1 MSLASVA
8 RRPRAVLKTVFTLWG
23 RYPSPTPCFHV
34 KMTSAVV
41 GCLLVGLLTLPSVG
55 YGQTAPA
62 ASQLALSVL
71 EVYQIARENDPGLAI
86 ARYKVDGADAGKDV
100 AQGKMFPQVSI
111 FGDWSENKVRYESTA
126 LSQLP
131 SQEYPGERYG
141 LQLRSP
147 LFNMRSF
154 KEYERQSA
162 LVKQSEQELAV
173 AETQLLFS
181 VTEAYLTVLLTEE
194 SVRQLESEL
203 EALERQLEEANA
215 LYERSLLPVTQVLE
229 TQTRTDTLRA
239 DVVYAR
245 GQAAIAR
252 ERLTQLT
259 GLRDLVL
266 RPTQERVALLTG
278 VGNAEQAASLA
289 VAFDPATQAAQQA
302 VNAARK
308 GVDREKGSW
317 WPEIDFVY
325 NSQYSDVGFDN
336 LTSPPR
342 SSESYSIS
350 MRYPLFEGG
359 AGSARLRGAWAEFYS
374 AQQQFEAVRRQA
386 SSRARAAW
394 LNLEAATERVEAARQ
409 AVKTAEV
416 NVDASRK
423 AVKAGTARVTDV
435 LLALAQNTRAQRGLS
450 EARSQKV
457 LGWLEL
463 EIATGSNPVSLAPIL
478 SGALHGP

>member
-1 MSLASVA
+1 MNFQIKAGVLANNLQRGIVA
-8 RRPRAVLKTVFTLWG
+8 MLAVTCSFAISEEGV
-23 RYPSPTPCFHV
+23 RVSER
-34 KMTSAVV
+34 
-41 GCLLVGLLTLPSVG
+41 
-55 YGQTAPA
+55 
-62 ASQLALSVL
+62 ALSVL
-71 EVYQIARENDPGLAI
+71 EIYQIARETDPALAI
-86 ARYKVDGADAGKDV
+86 ARYRVESAGAQKDV
-100 AQGKMFPQVSI
+100 AQGKMFPQISL
-111 FGDWSENKVRYESTA
+111 FGEWSENKVRYEGTA

-154 KEYERQSA
+154 REYERQNA
-162 LVKQSEQELAV
+162 LVDQSEQQLAV
-173 AETQLLFS
+173 AETELLLS
-181 VTEAYLTVLLTEE
+181 VTQTYLTVLLAEE
-194 SVRQLESEL
+194 SVQQLEAEL
-203 EALERQLEEANA
+203 TALERQLEEANA

-229 TQTRTDTLRA
+229 TQTRVDALRA
-239 DVVYAR
+239 DAVNAR

-259 GLRDLVL
+259 GLRDITL
-266 RPTQERVALLTG
+266 RPIQDRVALVTAI
-278 VGNAEQAASLA
+278 GNAEEAAVLA
-289 VAFDPATQAAQQA
+289 VEFDPASAAAQQA

-308 GVDREKGSW
+308 GIEREKGSW

-325 NSQYSDVGFDN
+325 SSQYSDVGFDN

-342 SSESYSIS
+342 SSESYSVS

-359 AGSARLRGAWAEFYS
+359 AGAARLRGAWAEFYS
-374 AQQQFEAVRRQA
+374 AQQQLEAARRQA

-394 LNLEAATERVEAARQ
+394 LNLETATERVEAARQ

-423 AVKAGTARVTDV
+423 SVKAGTARVTDV
-435 LLALAQNTRAQRGLS
+435 LLALAQKTRAQRSLS
-450 EARSQKV
+450 EARSQRA

-463 EIATGSNPVSLAPIL
+463 EIATGSNPVALAPRL
-478 SGALHGP
+478 SGALHRP

>member
-8 RRPRAVLKTVFTLWG
+8 RRPQALLKTVFTLWG
-23 RYPSPTPCFHV
+23 RYHSPAPCFHV
-34 KMTSAVV
+34 EMTSAVL
-41 GCLLVGLLTLPSVG
+41 GCLLIGLLTLPSVV

-203 EALERQLEEANA
+203 EALERQLEEANV

-374 AQQQFEAVRRQA
+374 AQQQLEAVRRQA

-450 EARSQKV
+450 EARSQKA